1 MRQNLPKLLAQT
13 LLHFVLGG
21 KNAVFGQ
28 PTRFDIA
35 VEQHHV
41 RPSLGQFLGS
51 IQSGWTSADNANQ
64 VPAIC
69 LCMRHTSSLLGL
81 YIAEIMSA
89 ISVLPSLRVY
99 GEQHL
104 ADIAPFLEKTVC
116 CRGCGERKRVRND
129 RMDLPLHIEL

>member
-1 MRQNLPKLLAQT
+1 MRQNSPELLAQA

-21 KNAVFGQ
+21 KNAIFGQ

-51 IQSGWTSADNANQ
+51 IQSSWTSADNANQ

-69 LCMRHTSSLLGL
+69 LCVRHTSSLLGL
-81 YIAEIMSA
+81 YRAAIMPA
-89 ISVLPSLRVY
+89 ISGLPSLRVY

-104 ADIAPFLEKTVC
+104 ADITPFLEKTVC
-116 CRGCGERKRVRND
+116 CGGCGERKRVRND
-129 RMDLPLHIEL
+129 RVNLSLPIEL